1 MHAARKAAVMAALK
15 VEMKDVV
22 KVAVD
27 EVVVVAAAAAV
38 TARVHANDWMLKV
51 NR

>member
-1 MHAARKAAVMAALK
+1 MHVARKAAVMAALK

-27 EVVVVAAAAAV
+27 EVAVVAAAAVV
-38 TARVHANDWMLKV
+38 TVRAHVND
-51 NR
+51 